1 MAVTTHLTWL
11 QEKLLQNYFG
21 GKKFSLLYKASVH
34 GFSTVQLLERC
45 HNEGPTMTVIY
56 SGDYV
61 MGVYAQESYQERK
74 EVSII
79 LFVLQDTNISKC
91 KMSLLIPQKSDY
103 PGILQNCEGELVIN
117 LGRKNVK
124 VASKIIENLGL
135 PQNNPI
141 SIQEYEVFRCE
152 DLLDERKIEG
162 VTVLR
167 NSLLSTL
174 RTYKP
179 YGDLV
184 PQVRILLLGPTG
196 AGKSSFFNSVK
207 SVFRGHVTCQALVGS
222 DTSGISKKYRTY
234 SIKDGR
240 DGNFLPFILC
250 DTLGLGEEDEGLC
263 IGDVSCILKG
273 HISDRYQ
280 FDSMKPIT
288 SGHQNY
294 IGSPLVKDRIHCVVF
309 VFDAN
314 SVEHLSPEIVVKIK
328 SIRREVI
335 KCGIVHVALLTHVD
349 SMDLITKGDL
359 IETDRCVP
367 IKLKLEAVQRG
378 FGFAL
383 SDILVVSNYTSEWEL
398 DPVRDFLILS
408 ALRQILWAA
417 DDFLEDL
424 PPAEEGIGKFKQ
436 ENK

>member
-1 MAVTTHLTWL
+1 MALTTRLTWL

-34 GFSTVQLLERC
+34 GFSTVELLERC

-61 MGVYAQESYQERK
+61 MGVYTQESYQERK

-91 KMSLLIPQKSDY
+91 KMRLLIPWKSDHS
-103 PGILQNCEGELVIN
+103 GILQSCEGELLIN
-117 LGRKNVK
+117 FERKNVK

-141 SIQEYEVFRCE
+141 SIQDYEVFRCE
-152 DLLDERKIEG
+152 DNLWIIKSKLYLYLLC
-162 VTVLR
+162 
-167 NSLLSTL
+167 TL
-174 RTYKP
+174 RTHKP

-250 DTLGLGEEDEGLC
+250 DTLGLGEEEEGLC

-294 IGSPLVKDRIHCVVF
+294 IGSPLVKDRIHCVAF

-335 KCGIVHVALLTHVD
+335 KCGESHSTLNVELL
-349 SMDLITKGDL
+349 K
-359 IETDRCVP
+359 
-367 IKLKLEAVQRG
+367 

-398 DPVRDFLILS
+398 DPVKDVLILS
-408 ALRQILWAA
+408 ALRQMLWAA

-424 PPAEEGIGKFKQ
+424 PPTEEGRCIWWCRSSKVSTTATWLHPAWIYWIPGSSLSLYGLFPCD
-436 ENK
+436 